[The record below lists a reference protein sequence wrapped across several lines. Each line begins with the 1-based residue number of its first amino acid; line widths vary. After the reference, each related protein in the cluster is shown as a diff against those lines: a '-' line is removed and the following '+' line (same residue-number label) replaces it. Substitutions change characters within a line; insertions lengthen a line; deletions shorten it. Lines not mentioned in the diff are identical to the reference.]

1 MIIPDTAVKNRIS
14 VLVLSVII
22 VLVGCYAYS
31 VLPREDEPDI
41 TIPYVFVATVYKG
54 VASAD
59 IETSVTIPIEKKLK
73 GLEGVKKISSVS
85 SEGLSE
91 INIEFIPGTDIDDV
105 LRKVKDK
112 VDEAERD
119 LPSDMEEDPS
129 VFEVNISELPIV
141 VYSLSGPQGSTALK
155 RLADDLQED
164 MESVAGVLEVTVTGG
179 QEREILIEVDP
190 EKLAWYHIPISD
202 FSLAVTRENTNT
214 SGGAVNMGDG
224 RYQLRVPGEF
234 DSPEEIMGIVV
245 KDHDGR
251 PVYLK
256 ELARALDTFKEE
268 ESRARLNGHEAV
280 NISVKKRS
288 GENVL
293 AICAE
298 LDRIVAHHRTGWSET
313 TRITKLMN
321 KEKNIRLMVADLENN
336 ILSGLIL
343 VVGVLLF
350 VLGFRNAIIVGLAI
364 PLSMLISFTVLHVLG
379 ITLNM
384 VVLFSLTLALGMLV
398 DNAIVIVENI
408 YRFMEQGA
416 SRTQAAMMASSEV
429 AYPVIGSTLTTL
441 AAFFPMLYWPGI
453 MGEFMRYLPLTLIV
467 TLTASLF
474 VALVI
479 NPALAAFIMRVKTPP
494 VPTGEDRFSPPRQT
508 PMETPVEIRGRLLV
522 TYAATLHVALKHR
535 AKVIT
540 GAFLTLFIL
549 FYLWLLAVGIEKPM
563 EFFPS
568 VDPQN
573 VFVNIDPPEGAT
585 LDYCDGIVREV
596 EMCIASACG
605 ARPTDDAY
613 REAMSLRQHTDRKG
627 RTFSAPSDFNNIEYI
642 YANSVRRF
650 GSNLFAQNSPNHL
663 GIQFVDYEHRTRP
676 SKDAIPRFR
685 ERVKHIA
692 GARVTVKKEEGGP
705 PTGAPV
711 NIEIAG
717 DDFATLGRLASEVQ
731 NIIATIPGIED
742 VRDDYSYNIP
752 TIRIRI
758 DRKRA
763 ALFGLSTGAVG
774 AALKTAYNGTK
785 VSTYREAGDE
795 YDITVRMPE
804 HFRNAPETLHTLLI
818 PAEDGT
824 LIPLSALSHMHYT
837 GSLGD
842 ITRIN
847 HNRVVTV
854 KANVDE
860 QVKPGTVLRSEAE
873 ALLRTFPL
881 PEGYTLTFT
890 GENEEEQ
897 KAKAFLSRAFML
909 AILLIFL
916 ILVTLFNS
924 VAQPVIILTSVILSF
939 GGVFLGLA
947 FMGYPFGI
955 IMSGVGVISL
965 AGVVVNNAIVLIDY
979 TNKLRESGMETTE
992 AIIAAGATRLRPVML
1007 TAVTTVLGLIPMV
1020 TGISINF
1027 RERTISTLSET
1038 SQYWK
1043 SMSVVVIFGLVIAT
1057 ALTLVVVPTLY
1068 SLLATRRDD
1077 EQAV

>member
-22 VLVGCYAYS
+22 VLVGIYAYS

-91 INIEFIPGTDIDDV
+91 INIEFIPGTDIDEV

-129 VFEVNISELPIV
+129 VFEVNISEMPIV

-190 EKLAWYHIPISD
+190 EKLAWYHIPITD
-202 FSLAVTRENTNT
+202 FSLAVTSENTNT

-234 DSPEEIMGIVV
+234 DSPDELIGIVV
-245 KDHDGR
+245 KEHNGK

-256 ELARALDTFKEE
+256 ELARVLDTFKEE
-268 ESRARLNGHEAV
+268 ESRARLNGHEAI

-298 LDRIVAHHRTGWSET
+298 LDRIVARHRTGWPET
-313 TRITKLMN
+313 TLITKLMN

-343 VVGVLLF
+343 VVGVLF
-350 VLGFRNAIIVGLAI
+350 FALGFRNAIIVGLAI
-364 PLSMLISFTVLHVLG
+364 PLSMLISFTVLYALG

-416 SRTQAAMMASSEV
+416 SRTQAAMKASSEV

-479 NPALAAFIMRVKTPP
+479 NPALAAFIMRVKAPSGPHTPKSAP
-494 VPTGEDRFSPPRQT
+494 LSLSV
-508 PMETPVEIRGRLLV
+508 ETPVEIKGRLLV
-522 TYAATLHVALKHR
+522 SYAATLHVALKHR

-540 GAFLTLFIL
+540 GAFLSLFIL
-549 FYLWLLAVGIEKPM
+549 FFLWLLVVGIEKPM

-596 EMCIASACG
+596 EMRIASATD
-605 ARPTDDAY
+605 ARPTDEAY
-613 REAMSLRQHTDRKG
+613 QAALALREHTDRKG
-627 RTFSAPSDFNNIEYI
+627 HSYMAPSDFNNVEYI

-663 GIQFVDYEHRTRP
+663 GIQFVDYENRTRP
-676 SKDAIPRFR
+676 SAEAIHRFR
-685 ERVKHIA
+685 DRVKHIA

-717 DDFATLGRLASEVQ
+717 DDFATLGHLAAEVQ
-731 NIIATIPGIED
+731 KVIATIPGIED
-742 VRDDYSYNIP
+742 VRDDYSNNIP
-752 TIRIRI
+752 TIHIRI

-824 LIPLSALSHMHYT
+824 LIPLSALSRMHYT

-854 KANVDE
+854 KANVDVE
-860 QVKPGTVLRSEAE
+860 IKPGTVLRSEAE
-873 ALLRTFPL
+873 TLLDAFPL

-897 KAKAFLSRAFML
+897 KAKAFLSRAFLL

-947 FMGYPFGI
+947 VMGYPFGI

-979 TNKLRESGMETTE
+979 TNKLRESGMETSD
-992 AIIAAGATRLRPVML
+992 AIVAAGATRLRPVML

-1020 TGISINF
+1020 TGVSINF
-1027 RERTISTLSET
+1027 RERSISTLSET
-1038 SQYWK
+1038 SQYWQ
-1043 SMSVVVIFGLVIAT
+1043 SMSIVVIFGLIIAT

-1068 SLLATRRDD
+1068 SLLATQRNDD
-1077 EQAV
+1077 PLV

>member
-1 MIIPDTAVKNRIS
+1 MIIPDTAVKNRTS
-14 VLVLSVII
+14 VMVLAVII
-22 VLVGCYAYS
+22 ALVGSYAYS

-41 TIPYVFVATVYKG
+41 TIPYVFISTVYKG

-91 INIEFIPGTDIDDV
+91 INIEFIPGTDIDEV

-112 VDEAERD
+112 VDEAQRD

-129 VFEVNISELPIV
+129 VFEVNISEMPVV

-155 RLADDLQED
+155 RLADDLKEE

-190 EKLAWYHIPISD
+190 EKLAWYHIPITDLSQ
-202 FSLAVTRENTNT
+202 AVISENTNT
-214 SGGAVNMGDG
+214 SGGAVNIGDG

-234 DSPEEIMGIVV
+234 DSPDELFGIVV
-245 KDHDGR
+245 THHNGK

-256 ELARALDTFKEE
+256 ELAQVRDTFKEE

-293 AICAE
+293 TICAE
-298 LDRIVAHHRTGWSET
+298 LDRIVAHHKTGWTDT
-313 TRITKLMN
+313 TLITKLMN

-336 ILSGLIL
+336 ILSGLLL
-343 VVGVLLF
+343 VVVVLF
-350 VLGFRNAIIVGLAI
+350 FALGFRNALIVGLAI
-364 PLSMLISFTVLHVLG
+364 PLSMLISFTILYILG

-408 YRFMEQGA
+408 YRFMEQGS
-416 SRTQAAMMASSEV
+416 SRTHAAMKASSEV

-479 NPALAAFIMRVKTPP
+479 NPALAAFVMRVK
-494 VPTGEDRFSPPRQT
+494 SPSAASVQGAQSPSAVKS
-508 PMETPVEIRGRLLV
+508 PVEIKGRFL
-522 TYAATLHVALKHR
+522 AAYTDTLHVALRHR

-540 GAFLTLFIL
+540 GAFLSLFIL
-549 FYLWLLAVGIEKPM
+549 YFLWLLAVGIEKPM

-585 LDYCDGIVREV
+585 LEYCDSIVREV
-596 EMCIASACG
+596 EMRIASG
-605 ARPTDDAY
+605 ADEPPTQETYLSALALQ
-613 REAMSLRQHTDRKG
+613 RHTDRKG
-627 RTFSAPSDFNNIEYI
+627 HTFMAPSDFNNIEYI

-663 GIQFVDYEHRTRP
+663 GIQFVDYENRTRP
-676 SKDAIPRFR
+676 SAEAIQHFR
-685 ERVKHIA
+685 DRLKHIA
-692 GARVTVKKEEGGP
+692 GARITVEKEDGGP
-705 PTGAPV
+705 PTGSPV

-717 DDFATLGRLASEVQ
+717 DDFPTLGRISTEVQ
-731 NIIATIPGIED
+731 KIIATIHGIED
-742 VRDDYSYNIP
+742 VRDDYSNNIP

-785 VSTYREAGDE
+785 ISTYREAGDD

-804 HFRNAPETLHTLLI
+804 RFRNTPETLHALLI
-818 PAEDGT
+818 PAEDGR
-824 LIPLSALSHMHYT
+824 LIPLSALSRMDYT

-842 ITRIN
+842 ITRID
-847 HNRVVTV
+847 HNRVVTI
-854 KANVDE
+854 KANVDVL
-860 QVKPGTVLRSEAE
+860 VKPGTVLRTEAE
-873 ALLRTFPL
+873 TLLKPFPL

-897 KAKAFLSRAFML
+897 KAKIFLSRAFMI

-924 VAQPVIILTSVILSF
+924 VAQPIIILTSVILSF

-947 FMGYPFGI
+947 IMGYPFGI

-979 TNKLRESGMETTE
+979 TNKLREAGMETTE

-1020 TGISINF
+1020 TGVSINF
-1027 RERTISTLSET
+1027 RELSISTISET

-1043 SMSVVVIFGLVIAT
+1043 SMSIVVIFGLIIST
-1057 ALTLVVVPTLY
+1057 ALTLVIVPTLY
-1068 SLLATRRDD
+1068 SLLATSRDEERR
-1077 EQAV
+1077 